1 MGSGQVVT
9 KVTSK
14 RWYTSCMITLSG
26 SFLCQGSWLWRGA
39 PDWRV
44 ALDGVARGWARDAR
58 RRYEVCVVTPNEQ
71 AKPAAIRI
79 VIAEDQAHVR
89 RGAAHLLSFEPDME
103 VVGQACNGAE
113 AVELARVLHP
123 DVVLMDLHMPV
134 KGGVAATREII
145 GLLPATQI
153 LVLTTLDDDETVFEA
168 VRAGAHAYLLKDAA
182 EDELLET
189 IRALKRGE
197 SRLTPQIARKVM
209 DQFRRLALVSRAAPI
224 GEDAERL
231 RTSENAPSASSATI
245 TTESLNDKEEKILQ
259 LISEGLS
266 NRQIADAMFLAEG
279 TIKNYVSRIMEKLH
293 ANTRTALAIISRGHS
308 TQK

>member
-1 MGSGQVVT
+1 VT
-9 KVTSK
+9 KVTSQ
-14 RWYTSCMITLSG
+14 RWYTSRIIAREGTSHENHI
-26 SFLCQGSWLWRGA
+26 
-39 PDWRV
+39 V
-44 ALDGVARGWARDAR
+44 IDGE
-58 RRYEVCVVTPNEQ
+58 RYQVP
-71 AKPAAIRI
+71 PIRI

-89 RGAAHLLSFEPDME
+89 RGAAHLLSMEQDME

-113 AVELARVLHP
+113 AVDLAIALKP
-123 DVVLMDLHMPV
+123 DVILMDLHMPV

-145 GLLPATQI
+145 QLLPATQI
-153 LVLTTLDDDETVFEA
+153 LVLTTLHDDETVFEA

-209 DQFRRLALVSRAAPI
+209 DQFARLAAVSAPR
-224 GEDAERL
+224 ESREE
-231 RTSENAPSASSATI
+231 SVAPSLPQKGGGASGELF
-245 TTESLNDKEEKILQ
+245 TEVLNDKEQRVLQ

-266 NRQIADAMFLAEG
+266 NRQIAETMSLAEG

-293 ANTRTALAIISRGHS
+293 ANTRIALALISKGQPRP
-308 TQK
+308 K